1 MTSDVGVGSGLGNLN
16 IAYIQVGSGQNM
28 VLPL

>member
-1 MTSDVGVGSGLGNLN
+1 MTSDVSVGAGLGNLDS
-16 IAYIQVGSGQNM
+16 YMQVGSGQNM